1 MRPRGR
7 PPTPSARSR
16 PSEPV
21 ETVSISTARSRW
33 PSFMTEPL
41 PKARSIC
48 PIAASRA
55 RCRSPESRLREVAS
69 SAISPRPRCSLCCL
83 APYTPAAARVEALVE
98 EPQELCLL
106 VASVAHECGDL
117 VPAAMCY
124 LLYHPSAQEQTK
136 DSSVLGGARH
146 GSSVP
151 GMPGH
156 RKGESSE
163 RLCALGRVGEPLV
176 RQLGEGR
183 FQVGSDAVGRVDEID
198 ERFEVDL
205 PGRTAA
211 TKG

>member
-117 VPAAMCY
+117 VPAAMRY

-163 RLCALGRVGEPLV
+163 RLCALAVDRPRGQCIAVWLPAHAGRYPHQWATSSSNRGGTPDD
-176 RQLGEGR
+176 RQLSSR
-183 FQVGSDAVGRVDEID
+183 
-198 ERFEVDL
+198 
-205 PGRTAA
+205 
-211 TKG
+211 